1 MKNNYFKILTPGVL
15 SNNLDSD
22 CEFIYLDSD
31 KGDMYIK
38 LDKNFIRIGKILKDK
53 INLIKD
59 NPDLVYNENDNN
71 KNIELL
77 YIERRYNDQINDRI
91 RIDYMHGNR
100 ILINCI
106 LRDDFDK
113 FAKDII
119 KNNILDKNYEIINID
134 NISKDEMVIYYYK

>member
-1 MKNNYFKILTPGVL
+1 MKNNYFKILTPVVL

-22 CEFIYLDSD
+22 CEFIYLDPD

-38 LDKNFIRIGKILKDK
+38 LEKKFIRIGKILKDK
-53 INLIKD
+53 INLIKN

-134 NISKDEMVIYYYK
+134 NINKDEMVIYYYK